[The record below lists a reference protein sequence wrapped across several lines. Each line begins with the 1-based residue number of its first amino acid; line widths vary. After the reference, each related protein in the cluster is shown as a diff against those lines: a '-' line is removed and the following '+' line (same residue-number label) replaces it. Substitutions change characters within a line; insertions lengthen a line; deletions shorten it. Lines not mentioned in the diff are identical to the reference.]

1 MENLVFLNKK
11 EIGFILEKIK
21 EQFGLK
27 ELNLDY
33 VFLKNKENKIFIANK
48 DLDRIDLK
56 RLRINSIGLYF
67 CKIEKNW
74 IRLTVE
80 GSQIIGKFART
91 NVLELNKNQL
101 KEWIIGN
108 NLDVKGSKNSCVIVK
123 HEHDYFGSGLVKE
136 NILINYFPKT
146 RRLKVINE

>member
-21 EQFGLK
+21 EQFGLS
-27 ELNLDY
+27 ELKLDY

-80 GSQIIGKFART
+80 GSQIVGKLAKT
-91 NVLELNKNQL
+91 NILELNKNQL
-101 KEWIIGN
+101 KEWITGN
-108 NLDVKGSKNSCVIVK
+108 NVDVKGLENSCVIIK
-123 HEHDYFGSGLVKE
+123 HINDYFGSGLVKE